1 MGDNRDCAVRALQHA
16 GGYEYKEA
24 QAIMSYFG
32 RRLGRGTPWATIHKA
47 FDQTL
52 RVKTR
57 TRYVGKTVYKALLG
71 LPKIGTYIISVR
83 GHIFTYK
90 DGEVKDWMQSS
101 SRMKIDQL
109 WLVKGKKRT
118 RAIDKIIDEGI
129 LQVED
134 PKRRKNRKRYRI
146 GVPIAYPL
154 SEVGSYK
161 IGSYLAYSKEEARS
175 YAKRRGGYLCEDK
188 WRKT

>member
-1 MGDNRDCAVRALQHA
+1 
-16 GGYEYKEA
+16 
-24 QAIMSYFG
+24 
-32 RRLGRGTPWATIHKA
+32 
-47 FDQTL
+47 
-52 RVKTR
+52 
-57 TRYVGKTVYKALLG
+57 
-71 LPKIGTYIISVR
+71 
-83 GHIFTYK
+83 
-90 DGEVKDWMQSS
+90 
-101 SRMKIDQL
+101 MKIDQL